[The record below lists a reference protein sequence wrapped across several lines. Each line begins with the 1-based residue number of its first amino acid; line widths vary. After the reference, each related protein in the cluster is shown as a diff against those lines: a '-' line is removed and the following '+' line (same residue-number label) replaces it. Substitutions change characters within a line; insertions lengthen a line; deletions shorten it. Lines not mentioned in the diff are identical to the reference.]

1 MPSKHLAPH
10 SEAPERTLTHAVD
23 DDVDAVKTLTDMGFS
38 RSQAV
43 EALEKYGYD
52 VQRALNNLLGAP

>member
-1 MPSKHLAPH
+1 MLSPPREDSNRAITPA
-10 SEAPERTLTHAVD
+10 SD
-23 DDVDAVKTLTDMGFS
+23 DDVEAVKQITAMGFS

-52 VQRALNNLLGAP
+52 VQRAINSLL

>member
-1 MPSKHLAPH
+1 
-10 SEAPERTLTHAVD
+10 VD
-23 DDVDAVKTLTDMGFS
+23 DDVEAVKQLTSMGFS

-52 VQRALNNLLGAP
+52 VQLALNALLQY

>member
-1 MPSKHLAPH
+1 VEESY
-10 SEAPERTLTHAVD
+10 RTRTPVGD
-23 DDVDAVKTLTDMGFS
+23 DDVEAVKQIAAMGFS

-52 VQRALNNLLGAP
+52 VTRAINSLLQ

>member
-1 MPSKHLAPH
+1 MPPPPALAPPREDPH
-10 SEAPERTLTHAVD
+10 RSTTPAGD
-23 DDVDAVKTLTDMGFS
+23 DDVEAVKQITAMGFS

-52 VQRALNNLLGAP
+52 VQRAINSLLQ

>member
-1 MPSKHLAPH
+1 MPTPS
-10 SEAPERTLTHAVD
+10 TLSPPTEESYRMKTPAGD
-23 DDVDAVKTLTDMGFS
+23 DDVEAVKQITAMGFS

-52 VQRALNNLLGAP
+52 VQRAINSLLQ